1 MKKLNFDKRSK
12 ISIEGIKTL
21 LSIIDKFVLK

>member
-1 MKKLNFDKRSK
+1 MKNLNFDKWLK